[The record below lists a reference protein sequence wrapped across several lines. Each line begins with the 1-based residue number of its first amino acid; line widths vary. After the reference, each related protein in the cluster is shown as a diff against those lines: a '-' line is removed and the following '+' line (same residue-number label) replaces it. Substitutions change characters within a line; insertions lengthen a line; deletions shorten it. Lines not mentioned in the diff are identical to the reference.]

1 MYRELVIVVL
11 LVASQSI
18 EIAYTLNK
26 LKKFKYQN
34 FGLDDNTSHVAIGT
48 YLHER
53 FNIDALEMMGTSKNI
68 GIKLDISFKGKTK
81 YFKIFGAH

>member
-26 LKKFKYQN
+26 LKKFKY
-34 FGLDDNTSHVAIGT
+34 
-48 YLHER
+48 
-53 FNIDALEMMGTSKNI
+53 
-68 GIKLDISFKGKTK
+68 
-81 YFKIFGAH
+81 